1 MKTLRI
7 GLVLAG
13 VLAARLTL
21 GQEAA
26 PEPAPAPTPS
36 PSDPPPTDSPTPSA
50 SPSTEPAPP
59 AAEPSPS
66 PSAAFPEPAPPP
78 ASASAEFPAPPPPPA
93 SASAAAAK
101 APSASVAASALPPPV
116 VPPPAAV
123 DAQSKQSAAPTPD
136 DAEKNE
142 DASDDTNGVFGP
154 FRLGPVV
161 GVGLPAFLSFGGAL
175 KLTKYFGAGI
185 TYGIVPTLQ
194 FAYYGDATVSYQGI
208 GIYGHIHPFGGGFFL
223 GAGVGYAHVRGTYTD
238 EFDVSPY
245 APAPLPGVG
254 ESSTYTSEATM
265 QTLVLTPELGYFF
278 TFKSGFTMG
287 VEAGLQ
293 IPIAPSEIEF
303 KSHVDPRVPQ
313 QVVDQYVTPNDE
325 RVARTLEKLGQTML
339 PTIGIKMG
347 WLF

>member
-1 MKTLRI
+1 MKTLGI

-21 GQEAA
+21 GQEPA
-26 PEPAPAPTPS
+26 PEPPAPA
-36 PSDPPPTDSPTPSA
+36 PSDPPPSDSPAPS
-50 SPSTEPAPP
+50 SPAEPAPP
-59 AAEPSPS
+59 ETQPSPS
-66 PSAAFPEPAPPP
+66 PSAAFPDPAPPP
-78 ASASAEFPAPPPPPA
+78 ASATAEFPAPPPPA
-93 SASAAAAK
+93 SASAAAAPPPSVTV
-101 APSASVAASALPPPV
+101 APSALPPAV

-123 DAQSKQSAAPTPD
+123 EAKSNQSGTKAPD
-136 DAEKNE
+136 EAGEKADE
-142 DASDDTNGVFGP
+142 SDDTNGVFGP
-154 FRLGPVV
+154 FRIGPVV

-185 TYGIVPTLQ
+185 TYGTVPTLQ

-223 GAGVGYAHVRGTYTD
+223 GSGIGYAHVRGTYTD
-238 EFDVSPY
+238 EFDISANV
-245 APAPLPGVG
+245 PAIPGVNL
-254 ESSTYTSEATM
+254 ESFSYTSEATM

-303 KSHVDPRVPQ
+303 KSHVDPRIPD
-313 QVVDQYVTPNDE
+313 QVVDQYVTPTDE
-325 RVARTLEKLGQTML
+325 RVASTLEKLGQTML